1 MCVWVDSSVATSR
14 EVDAYLAERNK
25 YKEQSQQRAQKGSSR
40 EAETLK
46 MLAAFQSK
54 MERSRKLAEYVS
66 AGVADDDD
74 DGGDESDKKDDDD
87 DEDDDAKN
95 LSWLVHGLCL
105 DFSAASAVVVQRR
118 LYVFIMPYCLSSANI
133 DSLAGWAGWSSP
145 LHTCTCGGIK
155 WPWVVFSSIVY
166 RCLVFICLLWK
177 SEL

>member
-1 MCVWVDSSVATSR
+1 
-14 EVDAYLAERNK
+14 
-25 YKEQSQQRAQKGSSR
+25 
-40 EAETLK
+40 
-46 MLAAFQSK
+46 

-118 LYVFIMPYCLSSANI
+118 LYVFIMPYCLSCCLSSANI

-155 WPWVVFSSIVY
+155 
-166 RCLVFICLLWK
+166 
-177 SEL
+177 